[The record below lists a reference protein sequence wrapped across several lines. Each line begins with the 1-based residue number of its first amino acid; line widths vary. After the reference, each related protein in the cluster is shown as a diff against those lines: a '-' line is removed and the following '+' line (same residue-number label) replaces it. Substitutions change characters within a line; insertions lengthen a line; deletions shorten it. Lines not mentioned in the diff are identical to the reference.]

1 MILKL
6 MKKYFYSDGKE
17 KFGPFSFEELKN
29 EKITKDT
36 LIWFEGLEDWK
47 SAKDI
52 SEFEEIFKLIPPPI
66 IPEKMDLKN
75 TSSQLDYQGGEANV
89 TDNHSGAQN
98 FKRRG
103 MFSNPF
109 SFSGRIRRLEYGISF
124 IIVAFLSSLINV
136 LIEDSYELAWLFL
149 AYIPLYWFF
158 FAQGAKRCHDMGQSG
173 WFQIIP
179 FYPLWMI
186 FRKGEAGISN
196 KHGINPKV

>member
-1 MILKL
+1 

-29 EKITKDT
+29 ENITQDT

-47 SAKDI
+47 PAKDI

-66 IPEKMDLKN
+66 NPEKLDLHTENTQSDAQSSDANANISN
-75 TSSQLDYQGGEANV
+75 TSSENY
-89 TDNHSGAQN
+89 
-98 FKRRG
+98 KRQG

-109 SFSGRIRRLEYGISF
+109 SFKGRIRRLEYGISF
-124 IIVAFLSSLINV
+124 IIAVFLISFINV

-149 AYIPLYWFF
+149 AYLPLYWFF
-158 FAQGAKRCHDMGQSG
+158 FAQGAKRCHDRGNSG

-179 FYPLWMI
+179 FYSLWML
-186 FRKGEAGISN
+186 FGKGDEGIRN
-196 KHGINPKV
+196 EYGINPKI